1 MSQRICAEKYDEAL
15 FGALH
20 QMQNIFFARLQR
32 WFPLRSLTGHMP
44 C

>member
-20 QMQNIFFARLQR
+20 QMQHIF
-32 WFPLRSLTGHMP
+32 LRGAALIP
-44 C
+44 VEIID